1 MKIQSFQK
9 ISHTSRRCSNDET
22 FFDDFQT
29 LCYNIDAIFVRK
41 KSEAWNGILNRNDA
55 AERTVFCL
63 FFNICSSD
71 QKGKKTR
78 ERRTVSVSMQIFTR
92 ISSWSF
98 RYILLGRHR
107 LNLINCLSTEV
118 RKQKIPW
125 KNFRLSLS
133 RANVSRARG
142 RDPISPLARLSTIAL
157 KQCSENLHICYLL
170 SQSNFF
176 KVIKYIQHW
185 AHVWDHVSF
194 KYPTIPAWLYTKAI

>member
-1 MKIQSFQK
+1 MESSIEMMLQK
-9 ISHTSRRCSNDET
+9 ELFSVCFSTSAVQIKRERRH
-22 FFDDFQT
+22 
-29 LCYNIDAIFVRK
+29 
-41 KSEAWNGILNRNDA
+41 
-55 AERTVFCL
+55 
-63 FFNICSSD
+63 
-71 QKGKKTR
+71 

-125 KNFRLSLS
+125 KNFPLSVS

-194 KYPTIPAWLYTKAI
+194 KYPTIPAWLYTKRHLAFRKAFKNQEWYN

>member
-1 MKIQSFQK
+1 MESSIEMMLQK
-9 ISHTSRRCSNDET
+9 ELFSVCFSTSAVQIKRERRH
-22 FFDDFQT
+22 
-29 LCYNIDAIFVRK
+29 
-41 KSEAWNGILNRNDA
+41 
-55 AERTVFCL
+55 
-63 FFNICSSD
+63 
-71 QKGKKTR
+71 

-125 KNFRLSLS
+125 KNYRLSLS

-194 KYPTIPAWLYTKAI
+194 KYPTILAWLYTKRHLAFRKAFKNQEWYN

>member
-1 MKIQSFQK
+1 MESSIEMMLQK
-9 ISHTSRRCSNDET
+9 ELFSVCFSTSAVQIKRERR
-22 FFDDFQT
+22 
-29 LCYNIDAIFVRK
+29 Y
-41 KSEAWNGILNRNDA
+41 
-55 AERTVFCL
+55 
-63 FFNICSSD
+63 
-71 QKGKKTR
+71 
-78 ERRTVSVSMQIFTR
+78 ERRTVSVSKQIFTR

-125 KNFRLSLS
+125 KNFPLS

-194 KYPTIPAWLYTKAI
+194 KYPTIPAWLFT

>member
-1 MKIQSFQK
+1 MESSIEMMLQK
-9 ISHTSRRCSNDET
+9 ELFSVC
-22 FFDDFQT
+22 
-29 LCYNIDAIFVRK
+29 
-41 KSEAWNGILNRNDA
+41 
-55 AERTVFCL
+55 

-71 QKGKKTR
+71 QKGKTR
-78 ERRTVSVSMQIFTR
+78 GDELWGAEKENYMQIFTR

-125 KNFRLSLS
+125 KNFRLSVS

-194 KYPTIPAWLYTKAI
+194 KYPTILAWLYTKRHLAFRKAFKNQEWYN